1 MFYFFSLDKIF
12 VTSDERRAFSRM
24 KVRFVR
30 GLHKTSYVGGI
41 DDPEYVSMASFF
53 HTGDRF
59 EWGLY
64 IKYWKELVKDIE
76 NNCVLNQCSLIG
88 MDVFKSHPKY
98 GQISKRRLRV
108 LLNGLQKGEYYLIR
122 TERKPNE
129 ESKQKEI
136 MNRFGQYKWKTGKI
150 KIVPARTRYTWER
163 LEPYISMF
171 LFKWVEQ

>member
-1 MFYFFSLDKIF
+1 MYDREPYNLDQY
-12 VTSDERRAFSRM
+12 T
-24 KVRFVR
+24 
-30 GLHKTSYVGGI
+30 
-41 DDPEYVSMASFF
+41 DDMWDSIVCYCE
-53 HTGDRF
+53 TLRQ
-59 EWGLY
+59 LY
-64 IKYWKELVKDIE
+64 LETKDIKYWKELVKDIE